1 MSPGTSGFHLGE
13 DLFNVGFDCMCP
25 REDGSHERFLSR
37 AGDRGSRSYQGS
49 LLTLSNTH
57 PAAPAIPSPR
67 RRETSFSLP
76 RRMDSRNLENELL
89 RRRVWGG
96 HRGYLSAPSQPLPI
110 PSLEADAYGILT
122 FRAVSPAVPVL
133 AAPGEQMGAVVVG
146 TLRSHLAGRDWGLTE
161 RGGQVL
167 PAEDFFV

>member
-37 AGDRGSRSYQGS
+37 TGNRGSRSYQGS

-96 HRGYLSAPSQPLPI
+96 HRGHPSAPIPATPHSQPGGGRIRHPHL
-110 PSLEADAYGILT
+110 SCCVTG
-122 FRAVSPAVPVL
+122 RACGGGSWGTDGGRCGGDTEKP
-133 AAPGEQMGAVVVG
+133 PGGEGLGAHREG
-146 TLRSHLAGRDWGLTE
+146 RAG
-161 RGGQVL
+161 
-167 PAEDFFV
+167 PPC